1 MKKNK
6 LIILLTFIVGL
17 FIMPNIIK
25 AASFSASA
33 SSYNVPV
40 GSRVTVYVRSS
51 DLTGRFD
58 VSSSNSS
65 VFSGGGKVWVEKN
78 SQSVTFTANSAGS
91 VKINITPTNVSDNN
105 GNQYSA
111 GKSIILTAYVPR
123 ALETNNYLSSL
134 SVEGVELIP
143 SFNKETD
150 SYIVDLEPGTTS
162 ITVNAEKENKYA
174 SISGTGDIAVVEGSN
189 EIKIVVTAE
198 NGSKRT
204 YTIIANVKEY
214 DPINVT
220 VNGSDYTVVR
230 KLSELT
236 KPDGYE
242 EITVEINGNQV
253 PAFKND
259 ILGYTLVGLKDVT
272 GKIKLF
278 IYNNGE
284 YKPYVFLSFNKL
296 DLIILDEEVKAP
308 KGFVKDTITIG
319 EETVTCY
326 KNNELGIV
334 IIYGKS
340 IVTGESNFY
349 TFENTDMTI
358 QRFNIDMYNKILK
371 KFDLYTY
378 IIAGSVGF
386 ILLILIII
394 LITSISRKKKLT
406 KKKDEIEKTMKL
418 NPNDIT
424 NQVKEL
430 EEKNLSK
437 KELKKLKKE
446 QEKEKIKQEEL
457 NRKKEEALEEQ
468 KRIEE
473 KNKKKLE
480 KKNKNKKD
488 KDKKTEKDDDMFYL

>member
-1 MKKNK
+1 MKKRK
-6 LIILLTFIVGL
+6 LLIILSFIVCL
-17 FIMPNIIK
+17 FIVPNTIK

-33 SSYNVPV
+33 SSYNVTV
-40 GSRVTVYVRSS
+40 GSKVTVYISSS

-58 VSSSNSS
+58 VSSSNSN

-78 SQSVTFTANSAGS
+78 RQTVTFTAKSAGS
-91 VKINITPTNVSDNN
+91 VKINITPTNVSDNK

-111 GKSIILTAYVPR
+111 AKSIILTAYVPR

-134 SVEGVELIP
+134 SVDGTELIP
-143 SFNKETD
+143 SFNKDTT
-150 SYIVDLEPGTTS
+150 SYVVDLEPGTTS
-162 ITVNAEKENKYA
+162 IKVNAEKENKYA

-189 EIKIVVTAE
+189 EINVVVTAE

-204 YTIIANVKEY
+204 YTITANVKEY

-220 VNGSDYTVVR
+220 LDGSDYTVVR
-230 KLSELT
+230 KKSELT
-236 KPDGYE
+236 KPDNYE
-242 EITVEINGNQV
+242 ETSVEINGNQV

-259 ILGYTLVGLKDVT
+259 TLGYTLVGLKDVT
-272 GKIKLF
+272 GKVKLF
-278 IYNNGE
+278 IYDNGA
-284 YKPYVFLSFNKL
+284 YKPYIFLSFNKL
-296 DLIILDEEVKAP
+296 DLVILDEDAKAP

-326 KNNELGIV
+326 KNNDLGIT

-340 IVTGESNFY
+340 ITTGETNFY

-358 QRFNIDMYNKILK
+358 QRFNYDMYKKMLD
-371 KFDLYTY
+371 KFDLYSY
-378 IIAGSVGF
+378 IIIGEAGLVLF
-386 ILLILIII
+386 ILFIVLV
-394 LITSISRKKKLT
+394 SSVARKKKLT
-406 KKKDEIEKTMKL
+406 KKKEEIEKTMKL
-418 NPNDIT
+418 NPTDIN

-446 QEKEKIKQEEL
+446 QQKEKEKQEEL

-473 KNKKKLE
+473 KSKKKLD
-480 KKNKNKKD
+480 KKNKKN
-488 KDKKTEKDDDMFYL
+488 KDKKSEKDDDMFYL

>member
-1 MKKNK
+1 MKKRK
-6 LIILLTFIVGL
+6 LLIILSFIACLFIV
-17 FIMPNIIK
+17 PNTIK

-33 SSYNVPV
+33 SSYNVAV
-40 GSRVTVYVRSS
+40 GSSVKVYISSS

-58 VSSSNSS
+58 VSSSSSS
-65 VFSGGGKVWVEKN
+65 VLSGGGKVWVEKN
-78 SQSVTFTANSAGS
+78 SQSVTFTAKSAGR
-91 VKINITPTNVSDNN
+91 VKVNITPTNVSDNS
-105 GNQYSA
+105 GKQYSTS
-111 GKSIILTAYVPR
+111 KSLIINVYVPR

-134 SVEGVELIP
+134 SVDGVELIP
-143 SFNKETD
+143 SFNKETTA
-150 SYIVDLEPGTTS
+150 YIVDLEPGTTS
-162 ITVNAEKENKYA
+162 IKVNAEKENKYA

-189 EIKIVVTAE
+189 EINVVVTAE
-198 NGSKRT
+198 NGSKKT
-204 YTIIANVKEY
+204 YTITANVKEY

-220 VNGSDYTVVR
+220 IDSSDYTVVR
-230 KLSELT
+230 KTSELV

-242 EITVEINGNQV
+242 ETSVDINGNQV

-259 ILGYTLVGLKDVT
+259 TLGYTLVGLKDVT
-272 GKIKLF
+272 GKVKLF
-278 IYNNGE
+278 IYDNGA
-284 YKPYVFLSFNKL
+284 YKPYIFLSFNKL

-326 KNNELGIV
+326 KNNELGIT

-340 IVTGESNFY
+340 ITTGEANFY

-358 QRFNIDMYNKILK
+358 QKFNYDMYKKMLN
-371 KFDLYTY
+371 KFDLYSY
-378 IIAGSVGF
+378 IIIGEAGL
-386 ILLILIII
+386 ILLILFIV
-394 LITSISRKKKLT
+394 LVSSIARKKKLT
-406 KKKDEIEKTMKL
+406 KKKEEIEKTMKL
-418 NPNDIT
+418 NPNDIN

-437 KELKKLKKE
+437 KELKRLKKE
-446 QEKEKIKQEEL
+446 QQKEKEKQEEL

-473 KNKKKLE
+473 KNKKKLD
-480 KKNKNKKD
+480 KKNKKN